1 VPGTLPRMNLRIFA
15 ACAAIAAFPAWGQA
29 DTESLAKAAQ
39 NPVAPMISLPLQ
51 DEMGFGYGPTKQL
64 RNVLG
69 VDPVVPVGLS
79 PAWNLITRTIVPLV
93 SQPGLTEYTFGI
105 GNINLTAFL
114 TPAEPGTLIWGI
126 GPVITFPSATS
137 PQVGSQ
143 STWGL
148 GPSVVVL
155 TMPGHWVI
163 GVLANNVWS
172 IAGDTANNLLVQYF
186 VNFNLP
192 EGWYLTSSPIITA
205 DWEASPGNKW
215 LVPFGGGLGKI
226 FRVAKLPF
234 NAGVSAF
241 YNAVKPD
248 VGPEWTLRIQ
258 LALLFPESVL

>member
-1 VPGTLPRMNLRIFA
+1 MNLRA
-15 ACAAIAAFPAWGQA
+15 CAVCAAIAASPALAQE
-29 DTESLAKAAQ
+29 DTESLAKASQ
-39 NPVAPMISLPLQ
+39 NPVASLISVPFQ
-51 DEMGFGYGPTKQL
+51 DNMGFGYGSRKDIQ
-64 RNVLG
+64 NVLN
-69 VDPVVPVGLS
+69 VQPVIPIGLS
-79 PAWNLITRTIVPLV
+79 PEWNLITRTIIPLI
-93 SQPGLTEYTFGI
+93 SQPGLTGYTFGI
-105 GNINLTAFL
+105 GSINFTAFL
-114 TPAEPGTLIWGI
+114 SPADPGALTWGI
-126 GPVITFPSATS
+126 GPVITFPSATA
-137 PQVGSQ
+137 PEVGSQ

-148 GPSVVVL
+148 GPSLVFL
-155 TMPGHWVI
+155 ATPGHWVI

-226 FRVAKLPF
+226 FRIAKLPF
-234 NAGVSAF
+234 NGGVSAF